1 MIDSAPASL
10 DSSPI
15 SQREGVSKRKRED
28 VEEEEREMA
37 ETDEDYPTPYQ
48 ECQLKGDSEDAQRV
62 SETESE
68 QSLSMPLLAVS
79 PWLNARKKALER

>member
-1 MIDSAPASL
+1 MLQHSQGSEDGDFPWKPLVIDSAPASL

-68 QSLSMPLLAVS
+68 QSL
-79 PWLNARKKALER
+79 